1 MKIGVTGSSGLVGFN
16 FCVEAL
22 KNNDSLNI
30 LIRKDTD
37 YLKQIDAKV
46 YYGDLNDI
54 KVLDK
59 FCEGCDVIIHSA
71 AMISIGLDS
80 YEEVYEVNYLG
91 TKNLLESSKKMKV
104 KKFIYISSI
113 NAFNK
118 NPITKKLDETRELVK
133 RGNAYDMTKAMGQEL
148 VMNTDDIEKVSI
160 NPTSILG
167 KYDFKP
173 SRLGKVIKT
182 LYAGKLPFLVNGGLD
197 VIDVEDLSRA
207 IYSSIKNGRDG
218 ETYIISGKWR
228 SFKEINNSV
237 QKRRDNKSFVIFF
250 PKLFVEMNLPLLSL
264 LPKSILRK
272 AADFNGKYFPGL
284 ESLTKESIENIINF
298 PKNIDNSKA
307 KNDLGLTISSLDKT
321 VKDSIYG

>member
-80 YEEVYEVNYLG
+80 YDEVYEVNYLG

-118 NPITKKLDETRELVK
+118 NPVTKKLDETRELVK

>member
-80 YEEVYEVNYLG
+80 YDEVYEVNYLG

-118 NPITKKLDETRELVK
+118 NPVTKKLDETRELVK

-148 VMNTDDIEKVSI
+148 VMNTDGIEKVSI

>member
-80 YEEVYEVNYLG
+80 YDEVYEVNYLG

-118 NPITKKLDETRELVK
+118 NPVTEKLDETRELVK

-148 VMNTDDIEKVSI
+148 VMNTDGIEKVSI

-167 KYDFKP
+167 RYDFKP

-182 LYAGKLPFLVNGGLD
+182 LHAGKLPFLVNGGLD
-197 VIDVEDLSRA
+197 VIDVEDLSKA
-207 IYSSIKNGRDG
+207 IYSSIRNGRDG

-228 SFKEINNSV
+228 SFKEINNCV
-237 QKRRDNKSFVIFF
+237 QKRRDKKSFVIFF

-264 LPKSILRK
+264 FPKSFLKR

-307 KNDLGLTISSLDKT
+307 KKDLGLSISPLDKT

>member
-1 MKIGVTGSSGLVGFN
+1 
-16 FCVEAL
+16 
-22 KNNDSLNI
+22 
-30 LIRKDTD
+30 
-37 YLKQIDAKV
+37 
-46 YYGDLNDI
+46 
-54 KVLDK
+54 
-59 FCEGCDVIIHSA
+59 
-71 AMISIGLDS
+71 MISIGLDS

-118 NPITKKLDETRELVK
+118 NPVTKKLDETRELVK

-148 VMNTDDIEKVSI
+148 VMNTDGIEKVSI

-228 SFKEINNSV
+228 SFKEINNCV

-264 LPKSILRK
+264 FPKSILRK

>member
-30 LIRKDTD
+30 LIREDTD

-80 YEEVYEVNYLG
+80 YDEVYEVNYLG

-118 NPITKKLDETRELVK
+118 NPVTEKLDETRQLVK

-148 VMNTDDIEKVSI
+148 VMNTDGIEKVSI

-167 KYDFKP
+167 RYDFKP

-182 LYAGKLPFLVNGGLD
+182 LHAGKLPFLVNGGLD
-197 VIDVEDLSRA
+197 VIDVEDLSKA
-207 IYSSIKNGRDG
+207 IYSSIRNGRDG

-228 SFKEINNSV
+228 SFKEINNCV
-237 QKRRDNKSFVIFF
+237 QKRRDKKSFVIFF

-264 LPKSILRK
+264 FPKSFLKR

-307 KNDLGLTISSLDKT
+307 KNDLGLTINSLDKT

>member
-59 FCEGCDVIIHSA
+59 FCEGCDVVIHSA

-80 YEEVYEVNYLG
+80 FDEVYEVNYLG

-118 NPITKKLDETRELVK
+118 NPVTKKLDETRELVK

-148 VMNTDDIEKVSI
+148 VMNTDGIEKVSI

-197 VIDVEDLSRA
+197 VIDVEDLSKA
-207 IYSSIKNGRDG
+207 IYSSIRNGRDG

-264 LPKSILRK
+264 FPKSILRK

-321 VKDSIYG
+321 IKDSIYG

>member
-30 LIRKDTD
+30 LIREDTE
-37 YLKQIDAKV
+37 YLRQIDAEV

-59 FCEGCDVIIHSA
+59 FCKGCDVIIHSA

-80 YEEVYEVNYLG
+80 YDEVYEVNYIG

-118 NPITKKLDETRELVK
+118 NPVTEKLDETRQLVK

-148 VMNTDDIEKVSI
+148 VMNTDGIEKVSI

-167 KYDFKP
+167 RYDFKP

-197 VIDVEDLSRA
+197 VIDVEDLSKA
-207 IYSSIKNGRDG
+207 IYSSIRNGRDG

-228 SFKEINNSV
+228 SFTEINASV
-237 QKRRDNKSFVIFF
+237 QKNRDKKSFVIFF

-264 LPKSILRK
+264 FPKSFLKR

-307 KNDLGLTISSLDKT
+307 KKDLGLTVSPLDKT

>member
-80 YEEVYEVNYLG
+80 YDEVYEVNYLG

-148 VMNTDDIEKVSI
+148 VMNTDGIEKVSI

-167 KYDFKP
+167 RYDFKP

-182 LYAGKLPFLVNGGLD
+182 LHAGKLPFLVNGGLD
-197 VIDVEDLSRA
+197 VIDVEDLSKA
-207 IYSSIKNGRDG
+207 IYSSIRNGRDG

-228 SFKEINNSV
+228 SFKEINNCV
-237 QKRRDNKSFVIFF
+237 QKRRDKKSFVIFF

-264 LPKSILRK
+264 FPKSFLKR

>member
-80 YEEVYEVNYLG
+80 YDEVYEVNYLG

-148 VMNTDDIEKVSI
+148 VMNTDGIEKVSI

>member
-30 LIRKDTD
+30 LIREDTE
-37 YLKQIDAKV
+37 YLRQIDAEV

-59 FCEGCDVIIHSA
+59 LCEGCDVIIHSA

-80 YEEVYEVNYLG
+80 YDEVYGVNYLG

-118 NPITKKLDETRELVK
+118 NPVTEKLDETRELVK

-148 VMNTDDIEKVSI
+148 VMNTDGIEKVSI

-167 KYDFKP
+167 RYDFKP

-182 LYAGKLPFLVNGGLD
+182 LHAGKLPFLVNGGLD
-197 VIDVEDLSRA
+197 VIDVEDLSKA
-207 IYSSIKNGRDG
+207 IYSSIRNGRDG

-237 QKRRDNKSFVIFF
+237 QKRRDKKSFVIFF

-264 LPKSILRK
+264 FPKSILRK

-307 KNDLGLTISSLDKT
+307 KKDLGLTISPIDKT

>member
-1 MKIGVTGSSGLVGFN
+1 MRIGVTGSSGLVGFN
-16 FCVEAL
+16 FCKEAL
-22 KNNDSLNI
+22 GHNDKLNI
-30 LIRKDTD
+30 LIRSDAD
-37 YLKQIDAKV
+37 YLNQLGAETF
-46 YYGDLNDI
+46 YGDLNDK
-54 KVLDK
+54 KVLDE
-59 FCEGCDVIIHSA
+59 FCKGCDVIIHSA

-91 TKNLLESSKKMKV
+91 TKNLLESCVKMKV

-118 NPITKKLDETRELVK
+118 NPITKKLDETRGLVK
-133 RGNAYDMTKAMGQEL
+133 IGNSYDITKAMGQEL
-148 VMNTDDIEKVSI
+148 VMGSEGIEKVSI

-167 KYDFKP
+167 RYDFKP

-197 VIDVEDLSRA
+197 VIDVEDLSKA
-207 IYSSIKNGRDG
+207 IYSSIRNGRDG

-228 SFKEINNSV
+228 SFREINACV
-237 QKRRDNKSFVIFF
+237 QRNRDKKSFVIFF

-264 LPKSILRK
+264 FPKSILRK

-307 KNDLGLTISSLDKT
+307 KKDLGLSISPLDKT

>member
-80 YEEVYEVNYLG
+80 YDEVYEVNYLG

-118 NPITKKLDETRELVK
+118 NPVTKKLDETRQLVK

-148 VMNTDDIEKVSI
+148 VMNTDGIEKVSI

-167 KYDFKP
+167 RYDFKP

-182 LYAGKLPFLVNGGLD
+182 LHTGKLPFLVNGGLD
-197 VIDVEDLSRA
+197 VIDVEDLSKA
-207 IYSSIKNGRDG
+207 IYSSIRNGRDG

-228 SFKEINNSV
+228 SFKEINNCV
-237 QKRRDNKSFVIFF
+237 QKRRDKKSFVIFF

-264 LPKSILRK
+264 FPKSFLKR

>member
-118 NPITKKLDETRELVK
+118 NPVTKKLDETRELVK

-148 VMNTDDIEKVSI
+148 VMNTDGIEKVSI

-228 SFKEINNSV
+228 SFKEINNCV

-264 LPKSILRK
+264 FPKSILRK

>member
-30 LIRKDTD
+30 LIREDTE
-37 YLKQIDAKV
+37 YLRQIDAEV

-80 YEEVYEVNYLG
+80 YDEVYEVNYLG

-118 NPITKKLDETRELVK
+118 NPVTEKLDETRELVK

-148 VMNTDDIEKVSI
+148 VMNTDGIEKVSI

-167 KYDFKP
+167 RYDFKP

-197 VIDVEDLSRA
+197 VIDVEDLSKA
-207 IYSSIKNGRDG
+207 IYSSIRNGRDG

-237 QKRRDNKSFVIFF
+237 QKRRDKKSFVIFF

-264 LPKSILRK
+264 FPKSILRK

-307 KNDLGLTISSLDKT
+307 KKDLGLTISPIDKT

>member
-30 LIRKDTD
+30 LIREDTE
-37 YLKQIDAKV
+37 YLRQIDAEI

-237 QKRRDNKSFVIFF
+237 QKRRDYKSFVIFF

>member
-37 YLKQIDAKV
+37 YLRQIDAKV

-80 YEEVYEVNYLG
+80 YDEVYEVNYLG
-91 TKNLLESSKKMKV
+91 TKNLLESSKRMKV

-118 NPITKKLDETRELVK
+118 NPVTEKLDETRELVK

-148 VMNTDDIEKVSI
+148 VMNTDGIEKVSI

-167 KYDFKP
+167 RYDFKP

-197 VIDVEDLSRA
+197 VIDVEDLSKA
-207 IYSSIKNGRDG
+207 IYSSIRNGRDG

-228 SFKEINNSV
+228 SFREINASV
-237 QKRRDNKSFVIFF
+237 QRNRDKKSFVIFF

-264 LPKSILRK
+264 FPKSILRK

-307 KNDLGLTISSLDKT
+307 KKDLGLSISPLDKT

>member
-148 VMNTDDIEKVSI
+148 VMNTDGIEKVSI

>member
-80 YEEVYEVNYLG
+80 YDEVYEVNYLG

-118 NPITKKLDETRELVK
+118 NPVTEKLDETRELVK

-148 VMNTDDIEKVSI
+148 VMNTDGIEKVSI

-167 KYDFKP
+167 RYDFKP

-250 PKLFVEMNLPLLSL
+250 PKLVVEMNLPLLSL

>member
-59 FCEGCDVIIHSA
+59 FCEGCDVVIHSA

-80 YEEVYEVNYLG
+80 FDEVYEVNYLG

-118 NPITKKLDETRELVK
+118 NPVTKKLDETRELVK

-148 VMNTDDIEKVSI
+148 VMNTDGIEKVSI

-197 VIDVEDLSRA
+197 VIDVEDLSKA
-207 IYSSIKNGRDG
+207 IYSSIRNGRDG

-237 QKRRDNKSFVIFF
+237 QKRRDKKSFVIFF

-264 LPKSILRK
+264 FPKSILRK

>member
-80 YEEVYEVNYLG
+80 YDEVYEVNYLG

-118 NPITKKLDETRELVK
+118 NPVTKKLDETRELVK

-148 VMNTDDIEKVSI
+148 VMNTDGIEKVSI

-197 VIDVEDLSRA
+197 VIDVEDLSKA
-207 IYSSIKNGRDG
+207 IYSSIRNGRDG

-228 SFKEINNSV
+228 SFKEINNCV

-264 LPKSILRK
+264 FPKSILRK